1 MGDKMHQTIKN
12 KIIIITLL
20 ITVIIIS
27 VLLRL
32 KGIYFESIDMTKCL
46 YNWFDFLKN
55 NGGLSALK
63 YEIGDYNIPY
73 MTILAILSYIPAKP
87 IVLIKAVSIIF
98 DYLLAISCVKLV
110 KEILKEKYD
119 ERIGILVFSI
129 IVLLPTVILNSSY

>member
-73 MTILAILSYIPAKP
+73 MTILAIIQL
-87 IVLIKAVSIIF
+87 
-98 DYLLAISCVKLV
+98 
-110 KEILKEKYD
+110 
-119 ERIGILVFSI
+119 
-129 IVLLPTVILNSSY
+129 

>member
-55 NGGLSALK
+55 NGGLRRL
-63 YEIGDYNIPY
+63 
-73 MTILAILSYIPAKP
+73 
-87 IVLIKAVSIIF
+87 
-98 DYLLAISCVKLV
+98 
-110 KEILKEKYD
+110 
-119 ERIGILVFSI
+119 
-129 IVLLPTVILNSSY
+129 